1 MAKRGPKALPA
12 AEHQRRCNWRRDRHQ
27 EKPQGETPG
36 RDERVS
42 DVDSA
47 AVLAGVG
54 RGSAMPSPP
63 IGSACYVGWDAVAL
77 FTLKHTAL
85 SATRLEELVDEGVAL
100 NVDEIHKEIASYVAL
115 VSILQSE
122 Q

>member
-42 DVDSA
+42 DVDRA
-47 AVLAGVG
+47 AVLAELTGVG
-54 RGSAMPSPP
+54 YA
-63 IGSACYVGWDAVAL
+63 IAADWLACYVGWDAVAL

-85 SATRLEELVDEGVAL
+85 SATRLEDLVDEGVAL
-100 NVDEIHKEIASYVAL
+100 NIDEIHKEIASYVAL